1 MNIGKKS
8 LPAYSPLTTGT
19 TAVVKTTGP
28 GDVAQLKATKSFFS
42 DIASSLKSTVGGAG
56 ADADA
61 HAKVK
66 NRGSSKLKSFTR
78 YIADAKNELMVT
90 AKQTQIGQKFNDLG
104 TRISIAMV
112 GVPGNPEETKT
123 STGGSVL
130 KGATKAAG
138 AFKSFVGNAAKDITS
153 GHFKATNDA
162 VKVSYITNKYCKLDP
177 AATQAKIQFKD
188 DEIAVLKKDISKSQE
203 ETGTAH
209 LTPEKAVDL
218 LRDQSSDPSLTKEQR
233 ATAAAGKH
241 ELKLCLKRIAKRTSD
256 IGELNKISNMNSAQ
270 KVNYELDKHLDTTAK
285 MANSV
290 WSVALLAG
298 SFSPAAP
305 VVLGLSGAVFL
316 AAKGLKMANEA
327 VGAMGNQAVKM
338 SAQAEIAKLTKTIN
352 PEILADIHATLQ
364 ANGGQL
370 TTKMIGDVKAKLA
383 VVTETLGQPATDKL
397 LKSLLSEHVASEAV
411 VNNLIG
417 LFTDAVNVSTWAFS
431 AGVVGAAMST
441 LVQGG
446 DIGSVMGTA
455 KDSLLTTGSEG
466 GLLDSQVRYDTSG
479 ASNQLIGS
487 ASDIASTTSAG
498 ALANSAGQVVG
509 YRLETDVLDK
519 IVGTVKT
526 YMRQAPHS

>member
-1 MNIGKKS
+1 MNIN
-8 LPAYSPLTTGT
+8 TTSRTVSSTRSTGA
-19 TAVVKTTGP
+19 TAVVKNTGP
-28 GDVAQLKATKSFFS
+28 GDVAQGKATKSFFS
-42 DIASSLKSTVGGAG
+42 DIAASLKSTVGGAG
-56 ADADA
+56 AEVT
-61 HAKVK
+61 VK
-66 NRGSSKLKSFTR
+66 NRDSSNLKSLTR
-78 YIADAKNELMVT
+78 SIADAKNELIVT
-90 AKQTQIGQKFNDLG
+90 AKQTPIGQKFNDLG

-112 GVPGNPEETKT
+112 GVPGNPEETKA

-138 AFKSFVGNAAKDITS
+138 AFKSFVGNAAKDITI
-153 GHFKATNDA
+153 GHVKATNDA
-162 VKVSYITNKYCKLDP
+162 IKVSYLTNKYCDLDP

-188 DEIAVLKKDISKSQE
+188 DEIAVLKKDISKTQE
-203 ETGTAH
+203 KTGTAH
-209 LTPEKAVDL
+209 LTPEKAVNF

-233 ATAAAGKH
+233 ATAAEGKH
-241 ELKLCLKRIAKRTSD
+241 ELKLCLKRIDERTGD

-270 KVNYELDKHLDTTAK
+270 KVNYEVDKHLDTTAK

-298 SFSPAAP
+298 SVSPAAP
-305 VVLGLSGAVFL
+305 VVLGLSGSVFL

-338 SAQAEIAKLTKTIN
+338 SAQAEIAQLTKAIN

-370 TTKMIGDVKAKLA
+370 TTEMIGDVKAKLA

-446 DIGSVMGTA
+446 DIGSVMGSA
-455 KDSLLTTGSEG
+455 KESLLTTGSAG
-466 GLLDSQVRYDTSG
+466 GMLDSQVRYDASG
-479 ASNQLIGS
+479 ASKQLIGS

-498 ALANSAGQVVG
+498 VLANSAGQVVG